1 MEHNVIKIQSLKMK
15 YLESIFIAELM
26 MISIY
31 TLQMCLYNG
40 HSPKIFSFFQD
51 FMQIRFTVVL
61 QNRLHPTYSTIKYT
75 VQICSICKTD
85 TTKTHTKIESG
96 KTSRF

>member
-1 MEHNVIKIQSLKMK
+1 MEHNVIKIQSLKKK
-15 YLESIFIAELM
+15 YLESIVIVEHR
-26 MISIY
+26 IGQY

-40 HSPKIFSFFQD
+40 HSPKIFCFFQD

-61 QNRLHPTYSTIKYT
+61 QNRFHPAYSTIKYT